1 MIPTNIPIGTSIS
14 AVKAKVDVQTA
25 STLVTCTCGDY
36 LQEFVLHREGD
47 TSKFFGFGISHKLDV
62 TFIDLDRKL
71 ANASVK
77 QGNTVKVAL
86 GDGTNFDYPYPTLYI
101 TELSRNEKSSNITCA
116 AYDLLYQAN
125 YITVSEVNI
134 SYPITVRDMI
144 RKCAEAL
151 GLSFAETS
159 GIPTTLLETQFTE
172 ALNFNGDEPL
182 RTLLDALAEFTQ
194 SIYHVKRISD
204 TADRLVFKQLS
215 KDGDPVLT
223 VDKEMYFE
231 LTTLTPRTLTGLCHA
246 TELGDNLNTPDESG
260 VVQIMRDNP
269 LYSMNPNTPTLL
281 NEAAERMSGFTIH
294 QLDCEWDG
302 NHCLEIGDKVAFVTE
317 DDSTVFTYIINDVIE
332 YQGFVN
338 EITSW
343 EYTQEDSTASNP
355 TNIGDKINQTIA
367 RVDKVNKE
375 ITLMATD
382 VTETKTELAELKL
395 TTDDIALSVEATTT
409 TLKEYTD
416 YAVSDVKEIV
426 NAETAKTQSAL
437 TAVTTAVDELQ
448 TQTNE
453 SFVVINE
460 KVSKLELTDSEIRAS
475 VSAVEQ
481 SNTNRVDSLSSEI
494 TALTKEVNL
503 KLTSEDVTIAINK
516 SLTEGVDKV
525 VTSTKK
531 YTFDDTGLNVG
542 SSDSSISTTITED
555 GMRINRAGQEVL
567 RADNEG
573 VKAEDL
579 HATTY
584 LIIGE
589 NSRLEDWQNR
599 YTACFWLGGK

>member
-1 MIPTNIPIGTSIS
+1 MITTNIPTGTSIS

-47 TSKFFGFGISHKLDV
+47 TSKFFGFGISHKLDAI
-62 TFIDLDRKL
+62 FIDLDRKL
-71 ANASVK
+71 ADAGVK
-77 QGNTVKVAL
+77 QGNTVDVAL
-86 GDGTNFDYPYPTLYI
+86 GDGTNFDYPYPTLYV
-101 TELSRNEKSSNITCA
+101 TELARNEKSSNITCA
-116 AYDLLYQAN
+116 AYDILYKAN
-125 YITVSEVNI
+125 FITVSELGL
-134 SYPITVRDMI
+134 SYPITINALMGA
-144 RKCAEAL
+144 CGGAL
-151 GLSFAETS
+151 GISILRTLDIDTS
-159 GIPTTLLETQFTE
+159 LLDTE
-172 ALNFNGDEPL
+172 VTEPLNLNGDEPL

-194 SIYHVKRISD
+194 SIYYIERGVS
-204 TADRLVFKQLS
+204 ADHLVFKRLN

-246 TELGDNLNTPDESG
+246 TELGDNLTTLDDSG

-269 LYSMNPNTPTLL
+269 LYAMNPNTATLL
-281 NEAAERMSGFTIH
+281 DEAAERMSGFTIH

-317 DDSTVFTYIINDVIE
+317 DDSTVTTYIINDVIE

-343 EYTQEDSTASNP
+343 EYTQEDATAANP

-375 ITLMATD
+375 VTLMATD

-395 TTDDIALSVEATTT
+395 TTDDIVLRVEAVENQDFDLDIENDENFIA
-409 TLKEYTD
+409 LKER
-416 YAVSDVKEIV
+416 VSTLEISDT
-426 NAETAKTQSAL
+426 EISA
-437 TAVTTAVDELQ
+437 
-448 TQTNE
+448 
-453 SFVVINE
+453 
-460 KVSKLELTDSEIRAS
+460 KVSATEEAINSTNANVETLT
-475 VSAVEQ
+475 
-481 SNTNRVDSLSSEI
+481 N
-494 TALTKEVNL
+494 EVNL
-503 KLTSEDVTIAINK
+503 KVSAEDVTIAITNT
-516 SLTEGVDKV
+516 LNEGIDKV

-531 YTFDDTGLNVG
+531 YTFDDTGLNVR
-542 SSDSSISTTITED
+542 SSDNSISTTITED
-555 GMRINRAGQEVL
+555 GMSIERAGSEVL
-567 RADNEG
+567 TANNEG

-584 LIIGE
+584 LIIGN
-589 NSRLEDWQNR
+589 NSRLEDWQGS
-599 YTACFWLGGK
+599 YTACFWIGD

>member
-1 MIPTNIPIGTSIS
+1 MINTNIPTGTSIS
-14 AVKAKVDVQTA
+14 AVKSKVDVQTA
-25 STLVTCTCGDY
+25 SALVTCTCGDY

-47 TSKFFGFGISHKLDV
+47 TSKFFGFGVSHKLDA

-71 ANASVK
+71 TDIK
-77 QGNTVKVAL
+77 QGNTVNVAL
-86 GDGTNFDYPYPTLYI
+86 GDGTNFDYPYPTLYV
-101 TELSRNEKSSNITCA
+101 TELARNEKSSNITCA
-116 AYDLLYQAN
+116 AYDVLYKAN
-125 YITVSEVNI
+125 FITVSELDL
-134 SYPITVRDMI
+134 SYPITVRSLI
-144 RKCAEAL
+144 QKCANAL
-151 GLSFAETS
+151 GLSAAVTTSLNASLLSISFA
-159 GIPTTLLETQFTE
+159 E
-172 ALNFNGDEPL
+172 ALNLNGDEPL

-194 SIYHVKRISD
+194 SIYCIQRNNNTD
-204 TADRLVFKQLS
+204 CLVFKALS
-215 KDGDPVLT
+215 KNGDPVLT
-223 VDKEMYFE
+223 VTKEMYFE

-269 LYSMNPNTPTLL
+269 LYALNPNTATLL
-281 NEAAERMSGFTIH
+281 DQAAERMSGFTIH
-294 QLDCEWDG
+294 QLECEWDG

-317 DDSTVFTYIINDVIE
+317 DDNTVFTYIINDVIE
-332 YQGFVN
+332 YQGFLN

-395 TTDDIALSVEATTT
+395 TTDDIVLRVEKVENQDFDLDITND
-409 TLKEYTD
+409 ENF
-416 YAVSDVKEIV
+416 I
-426 NAETAKTQSAL
+426 AL
-437 TAVTTAVDELQ
+437 T
-448 TQTNE
+448 
-453 SFVVINE
+453 E

-481 SNTNRVDSLSSEI
+481 SNTNRVDSLSGEI

-516 SLTEGVDKV
+516 SMAEGVDKV

-542 SSDSSISTTITED
+542 SSDSSINTTITED

-567 RADNEG
+567 KADNEG

-589 NSRLEDWQNR
+589 NSRLQDWQNR
-599 YTACFWLGGK
+599 YTACFWLGGND